1 MHEFA
6 LAQEI
11 VAAINKK
18 VTEGLCNIQ
27 SIDIDVGTF
36 SGVVVDSLDF
46 GLKALFEEESLT
58 DIQVNITTIPTIAAC
73 ECGQEYQL
81 KEIFETCPYCQS
93 FNRKLVSGTD
103 IIIKS
108 VELRENPD
116 NNNPGDHQDDEEMDN
131 EQRQALATMA
141 HEIKAPLS
149 AIISL
154 LSVIDKGY
162 VTDPKKSKDL
172 VGRAKSKAEVL
183 MRMLNDILDFYML
196 SDKTHMKRERFD
208 IYQVLQDS
216 ISMMKPYAQQRNVN
230 LIYKGSCRQGERLVH
245 GNYTFL
251 LRVFNNLI
259 MNAIKYNKE
268 KGKIEFTCLVGP
280 QEESIVIK
288 IRDTGIGIA
297 DEDLERVFNI
307 FERGKTARKNIDGSL
322 GLGLSLVKQIIEDHE
337 GSIKLSSTLN
347 VGTTVTVTLPLV
359 N

>member
-11 VAAINKK
+11 VATVSSK
-18 VTEGLCNIQ
+18 VTEGLENIQ
-27 SIDIDVGTF
+27 SIDIDVGAF

-46 GLKALFEEESLT
+46 GLQALFEEESIT
-58 DIQVNITTIPTIAAC
+58 GIQININTIPTIAAC
-73 ECGQEYQL
+73 ECGTEYHLQ
-81 KEIFETCPYCQS
+81 EIFEMCPQCQS

-108 VELRENPD
+108 IELKENYQP
-116 NNNPGDHQDDEEMDN
+116 HSTTLHEEDN
-131 EQRQALATMA
+131 ELDLEYRHTLATMA

-149 AIISL
+149 AIVSM

-162 VTDPKKSKDL
+162 VTDPAKSREL
-172 VGRAKSKAEVL
+172 VGRAKTKAGIL
-183 MRMLNDILDFYML
+183 MRMLNDILDYSIL
-196 SDKTHMKRERFD
+196 SDKTLMKRERLD
-208 IYQVLQDS
+208 IYQVMKDS
-216 ISMMKPYAQQRNVN
+216 ISMMNPYAQQRNISLV
-230 LIYKGSCRQGERLVH
+230 YKGTCQDERRVN

-268 KGKIEFTCLVGP
+268 RGKIEFTCLVSP
-280 QEESIVIK
+280 QEDFITIK
-288 IRDTGIGIA
+288 VRDTGIGIP
-297 DEDLERVFNI
+297 DEDLEHVFNI
-307 FERGKTARKNIDGSL
+307 FERGKTARKNMDGSL

-337 GSIKLSSTLN
+337 GSIKISSTIN
-347 VGTTVTVTLPLV
+347 VGTTVTVTLPIV

>member
-11 VAAINKK
+11 VATVSSK
-18 VTEGLCNIQ
+18 VTEGLENIQ
-27 SIDIDVGTF
+27 SIDIDVGAF

-46 GLKALFEEESLT
+46 GLQALLEEESIT
-58 DIQVNITTIPTIAAC
+58 GIQININTIPTIAAC
-73 ECGQEYQL
+73 ECGMEYQL
-81 KEIFETCPYCQS
+81 KEIFEMCPECQS

-108 VELRENPD
+108 IELKENYTQNTPSP
-116 NNNPGDHQDDEEMDN
+116 NEEDEIDLEY
-131 EQRQALATMA
+131 RHALATMA

-149 AIISL
+149 AIISM

-162 VTDPKKSKDL
+162 VTDPAKSREL
-172 VGRAKSKAEVL
+172 VGRAKSKAGIL
-183 MRMLNDILDFYML
+183 MRMVNDILDYSML
-196 SDKTHMKRERFD
+196 SDKTLMKRERLD
-208 IYQVLQDS
+208 IYQVLKDS
-216 ISMMKPYAQQRNVN
+216 ISMMKPYAQQRNIS
-230 LIYKGSCRQGERLVH
+230 LIYKGTCRDERQVN

-268 KGKIEFTCLVGP
+268 RGKIEFTCLVTP
-280 QEESIVIK
+280 QEDFFTIK
-288 IRDTGIGIA
+288 VRDTGIGIP
-297 DEDLERVFNI
+297 DEDLEHVFNI

-322 GLGLSLVKQIIEDHE
+322 GLGLSLVKQILEDHE
-337 GSIKLSSTLN
+337 GSIKISSTIN
-347 VGTTVTVTLPLV
+347 VGTTVTVTLPIV

>member
-11 VAAINKK
+11 VATISSK
-18 VTEGLCNIQ
+18 VTEGLENIQ
-27 SIDIDVGTF
+27 SIDIDVGAF

-46 GLKALFEEESLT
+46 GLQALFEEEHVN
-58 DIQVNITTIPTIAAC
+58 DIQINITTIPTIALCAC
-73 ECGQEYQL
+73 GNEYQL
-81 KEIFETCPYCQS
+81 REIFEMCPKCQS

-108 VELRENPD
+108 IELKESYTPATSS
-116 NNNPGDHQDDEEMDN
+116 PPTDEDEMN
-131 EQRQALATMA
+131 IEYRQALATMA

-149 AIISL
+149 AIISM
-154 LSVIDKGY
+154 LSLIDKGY
-162 VTDPKKSKDL
+162 VTDPEKSREL
-172 VGRAKSKAEVL
+172 VGRAKSKAEIL
-183 MRMLNDILDFYML
+183 MRMLNDILDYSLL
-196 SDKTHMKRERFD
+196 SDKTLMKRERLN
-208 IYQVLQDS
+208 IHQVLKDS
-216 ISMMKPYAQQRNVN
+216 ISMMTPYAQQRNID
-230 LIYKGSCRQGERLVH
+230 LFHKADCPEERLVN

-268 KGKIEFTCLVGP
+268 QGKIEFTCVASP
-280 QEESIVIK
+280 QEDTITIK
-288 IRDTGIGIA
+288 VRDTGIGIPE
-297 DEDLERVFNI
+297 DDLEHVFNI

-337 GSIKLSSTLN
+337 GSIKISSTIN
-347 VGTTVTVTLPLV
+347 VGTTVTVTLPIV